1 VPHVIVDPLSGE
13 PISFSY
19 AVLVATSL
27 GAMYSSRSWPSFAE
41 FLAYLE
47 ASAEPAAIGA
57 RLLAVHEELGL
68 LT

>member
-1 VPHVIVDPLSGE
+1 
-13 PISFSY
+13 
-19 AVLVATSL
+19 
-27 GAMYSSRSWPSFAE
+27 MYSSRSWPSFAE

-68 LT
+68 LTYRGIPRYS